1 MKVVNLLSLAF
12 AGVMCAAG
20 SVSAQKKAATPVKKA
35 VVAKAAGLPA
45 GFKAYKGINYKMIN
59 DAPGP
64 TPQAGDILKMHVR
77 FKVGKGTAKDSLL
90 LNSYTANQGQP
101 FEMPLVEPKFR
112 GDVAEVFS
120 LMSAGDSAVV
130 WVSIDSL
137 KKILKDQPMPPFA
150 KKGDYFIYE
159 IKMVSV
165 MSKEEA
171 EKAATAKK
179 AEQNVVDDKALQ
191 AYFADNKITPSK
203 TQGGV
208 YYTIATAGTGDN
220 IADGKT
226 VSLKYTGKLLDG
238 TAFDSNVD
246 PKFGHADQPFTI
258 QIGTHSVIPGME
270 DAIHMFKNG
279 AKGVMY
285 IPSSLAYGA
294 QSPSPAIPANSVMVF
309 EVEVTE
315 VK

>member
-1 MKVVNLLSLAF
+1 MRIVSLVSLAV
-12 AGVMCAAG
+12 AGVICTTG
-20 SVSAQKKAATPVKKA
+20 NGFAQKKAAAPAKKPVTA
-35 VVAKAAGLPA
+35 MAGVPK
-45 GFKAYKGINYKMIN
+45 GFKAYKGLNYKMIT
-59 DAPGP
+59 DAPGR
-64 TPQAGDILKMHVR
+64 TPQAGDVLQMHVK
-77 FKVGKGTAKDSLL
+77 FKVGKGTAKDTLL
-90 LNSYTANQGQP
+90 MNSYTANQGQP
-101 FEMPLVEPKFR
+101 FEMPLMEPKFR

-137 KKILKDQPMPPFA
+137 KKVLKDQPMPPFA

-165 MSKEEA
+165 RTKEEA
-171 EKAATAKK
+171 EKAAAAKK
-179 AEQNVVDDKALQ
+179 TEQNAVDDKSLQ
-191 AYFADNKITPSK
+191 TYFADNKISPSK

-208 YYTIATAGTGDN
+208 YYTIATPGTGDN
-220 IADGKT
+220 IADGKK
-226 VSLKYTGKLLDG
+226 VSLRYTGKLLDG

-258 QIGTHSVIPGME
+258 EIGTHSVIPGME

-285 IPSSLAYGA
+285 IPSALAYGP

-309 EVEVTE
+309 EIEVTD